1 MTLENLLNSGQLKK
15 HPTDRAEIQ
24 QLLESALRNLA
35 DAKVTEISL
44 ENRFDGEWLPTRCQ
58 GSSSTDDPDIAKINW
73 TV

>member
-24 QLLESALRNLA
+24 QLLEVALRNLA
-35 DAKVTEISL
+35 DAKVTV
-44 ENRFDGEWLPTRCQ
+44 
-58 GSSSTDDPDIAKINW
+58 